1 MDRASDDEPLFRL
14 RLPDGRRVGGT
25 TFGDPEGFPVLA
37 LHGTPGSRL
46 MFRMADEAARAT
58 GVRLYSLDRWGY
70 GHSDAHPAPSLS
82 AYADDARSIADAL
95 GLDRMALLGVSGGGP
110 FAVAVAAGL
119 GDRIAAVA
127 LVSPLG
133 PVAAEPDLALSR
145 FQALAFG
152 TLARRPWAVRLVFRG
167 FRSVLER
174 NGPLALRIASARAA
188 AVDRRVVCR
197 PYERGSMV
205 DAFRA
210 GLAPGVEGPVIDM
223 ALFSQPWDVDP
234 GCLTAPSRLWIG
246 DADRHVPV
254 SAARGLARRIPSC
267 DLVAIADA
275 GHYWVMSH
283 MPDVLG
289 WIGTAAR
296 AGGAGSSGG
305 GGPETT

>member
-1 MDRASDDEPLFRL
+1 MDRASDDEPFFRL

-25 TFGDPEGFPVLA
+25 TFGDPDGFPVLA
-37 LHGTPGSRL
+37 LHGTPGSGL

-58 GVRLYSLDRWGY
+58 GLRLYGLDRWGY
-70 GHSDAHPAPSLS
+70 GHTDAHPAPSLS
-82 AYADDARSIADAL
+82 AYADDARSIAEAL

-110 FAVAVAAGL
+110 YAVAAAVGL
-119 GDRIAAVA
+119 GDRIVAVA

-133 PVAAEPDLALSR
+133 PIATEPDLSLSR

-152 TLARRPWAVRLVFRG
+152 ALARRPRAVRLLFRG

-174 NGPLALRIASARAA
+174 HGPLALRIASARAA
-188 AVDRRVVCR
+188 AVDRRIACR
-197 PYERGSMV
+197 PYERDSLI

-223 ALFSQPWDVDP
+223 TLFSQPWDVDP
-234 GCLTAPSRLWIG
+234 GRLTAPSRLWIG

-254 SAARGLARRIPSC
+254 AAARRLARRIPSL

-283 MPDVLG
+283 LADVLG

-296 AGGAGSSGG
+296 TGRVSSRG